1 MYALIGPDQKI
12 YGRLKKYH
20 GYKPLEYSVA
30 KAGLIGFTKAL
41 SVYYKDSNIQVL
53 CLVFGGIEDNQSRKF
68 KNNYFKKIVQN
79 RLCSIDEVIN
89 YISFY
94 SSFKSSY
101 SDGTA
106 IIIDGGATSIL

>member
-12 YGRLKKYH
+12 YGKIKKYH

-41 SVYYKDSNIQVL
+41 SSYYKNTNIQVVS
-53 CLVFGGIEDNQSRKF
+53 LVFGGIEDNQNKS
-68 KNNYFKKIVQN
+68 FKKNYSDKIIQN
-79 RLCSIDEVIN
+79 RLCSMDEVIN

-94 SSFKSSY
+94 SSSKSSY
-101 SDGTA
+101 SNGA
-106 IIIDGGATSIL
+106 SIIIDGGATSIL